1 MKRVTAA
8 TTMRAYEGSPW
19 RVVEGQHVV
28 STRKLVDSDAEQQI
42 LEELIERGKPPVP
55 RVEGIDGLHFL
66 LFSSFRY
73 PPLRHGSRFAT
84 RWEPSL
90 WYGAEEL
97 RTAFA
102 EVAFYR
108 LVFLEGTR
116 ATLAPLMVELSAF
129 QAKVRTRRAADL
141 THAADR
147 LDDLRSKVSYA
158 ATQALGRELRAAGCE
173 VVRYLSAR
181 DAHGGVNVA
190 LFTPKAFAERRP
202 RVPQTW
208 LCVATTAGVEVTRKD
223 YFVRET
229 FAFAREQF
237 EVDGALPHP
246 PR

>member
-1 MKRVTAA
+1 MTAQA
-8 TTMRAYEGSPW
+8 TMRAYEGAPW

-42 LEELIERGKPPVP
+42 LEELIERGKPPLP
-55 RVEGIDGLHFL
+55 RVDGIDGLHFL

-129 QAKVRTRRAADL
+129 QTKVRTRRAADL
-141 THAADR
+141 TRAAADR
-147 LDDLRSKVSYA
+147 LEAIRSKVSYA

-173 VVRYLSAR
+173 LVRYHSAR

-190 LFTPKAFAERRP
+190 LFTPRAFAEKRP
-202 RVPQTW
+202 RTPQTW
-208 LCVATTAGVEVTRKD
+208 LCVATSAGVEVSRRD

-229 FAFAREQF
+229 FAFGRAQF
-237 EVDGALPHP
+237 EVEGALPHP

>member
-1 MKRVTAA
+1 MTAQA
-8 TTMRAYEGSPW
+8 TMRAYEGAPW

-141 THAADR
+141 TRAVADR
-147 LDDLRSKVSYA
+147 LEGISSKVSYA

-173 VVRYLSAR
+173 VVRYTSAR

-190 LFTPKAFAERRP
+190 LFTPKAFAEKRP
-202 RVPQTW
+202 RTPQTW
-208 LCVATTAGVEVTRKD
+208 ICVATSAGVEVSRKD

-229 FAFAREQF
+229 FAFGRAQF
-237 EVDGALPHP
+237 EVEGALPHP

>member
-1 MKRVTAA
+1 MTAQA
-8 TTMRAYEGSPW
+8 TMRAYEGAPW

-42 LEELIERGKPPVP
+42 LEELIERGKPPLP
-55 RVEGIDGLHFL
+55 RVDGIDGLHFL

-141 THAADR
+141 TRAAADR
-147 LDDLRSKVSYA
+147 LEAIRSKVSYA

-173 VVRYLSAR
+173 LVRYHSAR

-190 LFTPKAFAERRP
+190 LFTPRAFAEKRP
-202 RVPQTW
+202 RTPQTW
-208 LCVATTAGVEVTRKD
+208 LCVATSAGVEVSRRD

-229 FAFAREQF
+229 FAFGRAQF
-237 EVDGALPHP
+237 EVEGALPHP